1 MSTFVHMELSTS
13 DVNAAKEFYQ
23 AVFGWQ
29 YQDVQMP
36 EGSYTMVMAGD
47 KMIGGMQPNPMPEM
61 PSNWLGYVGVESVA
75 RTLSVIEE
83 HGGKVILGETPA
95 GEMGKLA
102 VFCDPQGAMFAIWE
116 PSMPAATEPPPS
128 EKASKKK
135 AAKKAP
141 AKKASTKKASAK
153 QEPAKKASA
162 KTAPA
167 KTAPAKKASAKKAPA
182 KKASAK
188 QEPAKKAPAKKAAKK
203 AAKK

>member
-29 YQDVQMP
+29 YHDMQMP

-83 HGGKVILGETPA
+83 HGGKVILGETQA

-102 VFCDPQGAMFAIWE
+102 VFTDPQGAMFAIWE
-116 PSMPAATEPPPS
+116 PSMPPVTEPAPS
-128 EKASKKK
+128 QKTSKKK

-141 AKKASTKKASAK
+141 TKKASAKKASAK

-162 KTAPA
+162 KQE
-167 KTAPAKKASAKKAPA
+167 PAKKASAKKAPA